1 MDAGALYDIANVDPH
16 PKIDLP
22 IGRYLRIP
30 RSHFALDLHG
40 TTQGTHG
47 ADEQD
52 QQAVASCPDD
62 PTTVFSDLGFNELS
76 MVSVELGQGAFIID
90 ADQAAVTG
98 YIRYQ
103 DCHKSAFD
111 LGTSHS
117 LHSTLGQTH
126 FRPTGAP
133 QPLPSA

>member
-62 PTTVFSDLGFNELS
+62 PTTVFSNLGFNQLCV
-76 MVSVELGQGAFIID
+76 MSVQPSKRTFIVNPY
-90 ADQAAVTG
+90 QAAVPG
-98 YIRYQ
+98 YIRHQ
-103 DCHKSAFD
+103 DCHKSAFYF
-111 LGTSHS
+111 LTGHS
-117 LHSTLGQTH
+117 C
-126 FRPTGAP
+126 
-133 QPLPSA
+133 

>member
-62 PTTVFSDLGFNELS
+62 PTTVFSDPGFNELS

-103 DCHKSAFD
+103 DCHKVGVRFGHQPQLALYLGPNAF
-111 LGTSHS
+111 
-117 LHSTLGQTH
+117 
-126 FRPTGAP
+126 
-133 QPLPSA
+133 